1 MCYLTWFVWMKYSS
15 VAIFDP
21 ALQPNPFGYAF
32 NYPAGGAAS
41 RNVEAAAAALN
52 VGTTAAA
59 AAARRGQRGEGGGG
73 GKGGVTA
80 EGGARLPRLLGER
93 SGSSGAQRRGGS
105 SGSSSELGAA
115 GALGERRHRSAALEV
130 AAAEAL
136 EVAAATATEPS
147 VETMVVCHR
156 RPRCSSSRRI
166 GEARGRYGTPKRAS
180 ARVPAAL
187 AGGDGTAATPTT
199 NATSSRRAS
208 ARVPAALAGGDDT
221 AAIATT
227 TATSSR

>member
-1 MCYLTWFVWMKYSS
+1 MLSYVVRVDKKFFRRHFGSNDTT
-15 VAIFDP
+15 P
-21 ALQPNPFGYAF
+21 AA
-32 NYPAGGAAS
+32 AAAS

-59 AAARRGQRGEGGGG
+59 AARRRQRVEEEGG
-73 GKGGVTA
+73 GKGEVTA

-93 SGSSGAQRRGGS
+93 RGSSGAQRPGGN

-115 GALGERRHRSAALEV
+115 ESLGERRHRSAALEV

-136 EVAAATATEPS
+136 EVAAAAATEPS
-147 VETMVVCHR
+147 VETMVVYHSH
-156 RPRCSSSRRI
+156 PRCSTSRSM
-166 GEARGRYGTPKRAS
+166 GEARGRYGTHKRAS
-180 ARVPAAL
+180 ARAPAAF

-208 ARVPAALAGGDDT
+208 ARVPAALAGDDDT

-227 TATSSR
+227 NATSSR